1 MERVNLI
8 ALALIQI
15 ALFGFSM
22 ALASIFLMKG
32 SYSLT
37 TYFNLTLAFCIM
49 FILTIR
55 YDWCLMGALFRSIIK
70 KNKIPDK
77 LDYQFIEDNFV
88 TTEKELETF
97 K

>member
-1 MERVNLI
+1 MERINII

-22 ALASIFLMKG
+22 ALASIFLIG
-32 SYSLT
+32 ESYSLK

-49 FILTIR
+49 FILTLK
-55 YDWCLMGALFRSIIK
+55 YDFSLMGILFRTIIK
-70 KNKIPDK
+70 KDEIPK
-77 LDYQFIEDNFV
+77 TLNYKFIEDNFV

>member
-1 MERVNLI
+1 MNSINLI

-22 ALASIFLMKG
+22 ALASIFIMK
-32 SYSLT
+32 SPYSLT

-49 FILTIR
+49 FILTLR
-55 YDWCLMGALFRSIIK
+55 YDSSLMGYLFRTIIK
-70 KNKIPDK
+70 KDKIPDHLNYK
-77 LDYQFIEDNFV
+77 FIEDNFV
-88 TTEKELETF
+88 TTIKELERF